1 MAGVLVFGE
10 IAGGALHEASLE
22 ALTAGASLAQKL
34 GVPLI
39 GALIGAGARE
49 AADKFQ
55 CGSARLLLCGQQLAH
70 YDGDR
75 YAACA
80 QRVFDATGASIVLAP
95 HTMQT
100 RDWMPRLAT
109 RASAAL
115 QMNCTALVAEAD
127 ALVVT
132 RPIYGGGA
140 VAELA
145 LRGSPILAT
154 VSAGAFAPATGS
166 SACTVEAID
175 DVFPPDARIELIE
188 EVSGDTGEGLRL
200 QDAKIV
206 VSGGRGLGGPDNWH
220 YIEEAAAQLGAA
232 IGCSRP
238 VVDSGWVNVRHQV
251 GLSGSSVTPDV
262 YIAVGISGAV
272 HHLAGIVAA
281 KTVVAINS
289 DADAQIFRRANFGA
303 VGDFREVLPAF
314 VARLKELRE
323 G

>member
-1 MAGVLVFGE
+1 M
-10 IAGGALHEASLE
+10 
-22 ALTAGASLAQKL
+22 
-34 GVPLI
+34 
-39 GALIGAGARE
+39 
-49 AADKFQ
+49 
-55 CGSARLLLCGQQLAH
+55 C
-70 YDGDR
+70 
-75 YAACA
+75 
-80 QRVFDATGASIVLAP
+80 
-95 HTMQT
+95 
-100 RDWMPRLAT
+100 
-109 RASAAL
+109 
-115 QMNCTALVAEAD
+115 
-127 ALVVT
+127 
-132 RPIYGGGA
+132 
-140 VAELA
+140 
-145 LRGSPILAT
+145 
-154 VSAGAFAPATGS
+154 S
-166 SACTVEAID
+166 SD
-175 DVFPPDARIELIE
+175 LD

-289 DADAQIFRRANFGA
+289 DADAQIFLRANFGA

-314 VARLKELRE
+314 VARLKELR
-323 G
+323 GS